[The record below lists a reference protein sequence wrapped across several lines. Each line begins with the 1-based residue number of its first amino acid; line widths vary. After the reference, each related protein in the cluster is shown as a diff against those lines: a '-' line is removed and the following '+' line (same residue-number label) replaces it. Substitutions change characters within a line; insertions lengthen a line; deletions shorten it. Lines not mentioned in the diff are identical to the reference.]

1 MLVALLFTMK
11 METSY
16 ILLGEGD
23 YTYSLDACRYLTSS
37 SSLSSSSSTTLLMD
51 GTTNDKR
58 DSENSTVQHHHHHHR
73 ITCTGIDTLEELRTK
88 YHDIEFVLNKLHS
101 YNHNNKGGKMS
112 LQGCCGANNNI
123 VTTNVIHGVNAVG
136 SSNANIIITN
146 GSGSSSSGYDHV
158 IFNHP
163 HIGTE
168 NVKLHSQFLSHLFH
182 TSNEYWMKSG
192 SGLLHLT
199 LVLGQC
205 ERWDCIFSAAKHDL
219 ILLRRDKFI
228 PPPPPTTTTTTAAAA
243 AAGAGA
249 GAVNDYGN
257 GGSSKS
263 NTNNNS
269 TTYYNLR
276 RHQSGRSFA
285 NRRSM
290 NGNGGGDSETL
301 VFGRVCD
308 HHSLSDDDDK
318 CNTSRFLLPWECDT
332 SFFGIITDIV
342 SNDESNNVGSKSD
355 KHNNNSSN
363 NNNDNN
369 NSTLYCKYCNNN
381 KSFREYRSLRNH
393 LLSLHPTCD
402 EMHSLL
408 DTNVT
413 KKKKMKRKMDNLNND
428 KKRKSLSK
436 SDNYDEEDD
445 KCQEMTQQQQQHEPL
460 HHCNDTVLICPTT
473 YTCSLCDTGRIF
485 PNKDALVSHQ
495 RATHFGKHK
504 DIKPDWYRQEDVHEI
519 RNNDKEAGCNDIANK
534 SQVNCEMHCC
544 QICDRQFV
552 TGMDEVIHALEFVP
566 SSSAIAKTIM
576 MECSE
581 NVNNDNISVVI
592 HPTSPVMYK
601 CVYCSKSFTQVRAQR
616 QHENFCSSR
625 QQSEQSTIT

>member
-1 MLVALLFTMK
+1 
-11 METSY
+11 
-16 ILLGEGD
+16 
-23 YTYSLDACRYLTSS
+23 
-37 SSLSSSSSTTLLMD
+37 MD
-51 GTTNDKR
+51 DTTNDKR
-58 DSENSTVQHHHHHHR
+58 DSENSTVQHHHHHR

-101 YNHNNKGGKMS
+101 YNHNNNKGGKIS

-123 VTTNVIHGVNAVG
+123 VTTNIIHGVNAVG
-136 SSNANIIITN
+136 IVDDECNSSNTNIIITN
-146 GSGSSSSGYDHV
+146 SSSSTSSGYDHV

-168 NVKLHSQFLSHLFH
+168 NVALHSQFLSHLFYA
-182 TSNEYWMKSG
+182 SNKYWMKSSG
-192 SGLLHLT
+192 GLLHLT

-205 ERWDCIFSAAKHDL
+205 ERWDCMISAAKHDL

-228 PPPPPTTTTTTAAAA
+228 PPPPPTRAAAS
-243 AAGAGA
+243 AAGA
-249 GAVNDYGN
+249 AVNDCSN

-263 NTNNNS
+263 NSCS

-308 HHSLSDDDDK
+308 YHSLNDDDDDK

-342 SNDESNNVGSKSD
+342 SNDERNNVGSKSD
-355 KHNNNSSN
+355 KHNSSSKN
-363 NNNDNN
+363 NNENN
-369 NSTLYCKYCNNN
+369 NSTLFTCKYCNNN

-413 KKKKMKRKMDNLNND
+413 KKKKKKMNNMNND
-428 KKRKSLSK
+428 KKRKSLST

-473 YTCSLCDTGRIF
+473 YTCSLCNTGRIF

-504 DIKPDWYRQEDVHEI
+504 DIKPDWYRQEDDHEI
-519 RNNDKEAGCNDIANK
+519 RNNDKEAGGNVIANK

-552 TGMDEVIHALEFVP
+552 TGIDEVIHALEFVP
-566 SSSAIAKTIM
+566 SSSAIAKAIM
-576 MECSE
+576 MERSK
-581 NVNNDNISVVI
+581 NVNNDNNNISVVI

-601 CVYCSKSFTQVRAQR
+601 CVYCGKSFTQVRAQR

-625 QQSEQSTIT
+625 QQQSEQSTIS